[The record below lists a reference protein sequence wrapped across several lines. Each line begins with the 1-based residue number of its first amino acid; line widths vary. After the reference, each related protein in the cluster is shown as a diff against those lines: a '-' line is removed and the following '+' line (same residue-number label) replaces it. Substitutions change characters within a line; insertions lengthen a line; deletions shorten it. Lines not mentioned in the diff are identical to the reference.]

1 VLIQRIFFCSL
12 AFTVTA
18 TVAAVLWL
26 TPATL
31 RGEGRQWQQW
41 VRQQRITA
49 GTAAIDRLYN
59 FQDTSAADATFSN
72 HAGIIG
78 QLTLELPQPE
88 KSSKV
93 FSLTEGRWP
102 WKQAVRL
109 RHAALHSRLS
119 VPTRQAFSFHTWL
132 RHFGEADAADSFYG
146 TVCSVMSMGDGVHVG
161 WCLQLLRPCNTLLFS
176 IGQPKG
182 ATSVSVSS
190 RVQIPEGL
198 WTAVAGTWNGR
209 ELRLYVNGLLYAA
222 VPWQGQYMPPKSHS
236 RFRLGLAGNGSLAG
250 CLEFDEVALFDR
262 CLDAAEIA
270 QLTWP
275 ELPVDKDQLQPLLTV
290 GERLAAGKPE
300 SSAQSQTDS
309 RVDESLNPQLTA
321 LQTLRRAEMERQL
334 EQFDQ
339 AQADFESLSADPA
352 APDPLRLLAVHE
364 ATRTR
369 LGIRPNW
376 RLQQTADRPDQW
388 SLCRDY
394 PGDQQAA
401 DQIQSAL
408 QLFTAKRWMDDYES
422 HTRPLLLNRCGSCH
436 TIVPGPDAFTVARLQ
451 QQPAA
456 ANSASAWEQAFSQ
469 IATGNMPPQGHP
481 PLAEYDRR
489 MLIRWWKT
497 RPPTAFCEQIPT
509 EQNQQHYPGYV
520 RTRRLTRLEYRN
532 AIRDLLGI
540 QLRPEELPPADAS
553 GGEGFDNVG
562 DVLFTSPGHLDSW
575 MSSTSAAV
583 RRALQQDLAE
593 PLPENRRLLSVFGQ
607 QLPPETP
614 GAADPELIQK
624 LLTATASRAWR
635 RSPTTE
641 ETTQLLALY
650 STAAASA
657 PSTLETLVLPLQ
669 AILLSPHFLFIV
681 EPKPADGAEIARL
694 TADELAT
701 RLALLLWSSIP
712 DAPLRQSAESGKLLQ
727 SSELR
732 AQMLRM
738 LDDPRSSALGEA
750 FGVQWLGLDEAAER
764 RPDPELFPEYT
775 PELAADF
782 REEAIRTIAAIFRE
796 NRSVSE
802 LLAADS
808 VWVNHRL
815 ASFYGLAH
823 DLSEPPADGPDSWL
837 RVSAADS
844 GRGGTA
850 VMAAVLT
857 STSYARRTSPVLRG
871 KWLLQNLLGTS
882 IEPPPPGIPA
892 LENADVGDQPATMR
906 ARLEAHRRDPDC
918 AACHEVMDP
927 LGFSLEH
934 FDAIGRWRTQDNGL
948 PVDATG
954 SLPDGTSVNGPAGL
968 KQALLARENE
978 FLRHFTRRFLGYALG
993 RSLTTID
1000 DCIVERCLE
1009 RLRDSD
1015 NRAHAL
1021 LEEIILSYP
1030 FQHRYSMQSVAGP

>member
-1 VLIQRIFFCSL
+1 MHIQRFLLCSL
-12 AFTVTA
+12 ACAAAVA
-18 TVAAVLWL
+18 VAAVLWL
-26 TPATL
+26 APTTL
-31 RGEGRQWQQW
+31 PGEGRQWQQW
-41 VRQQRITA
+41 RRQQRITA
-49 GTAAIDRLYN
+49 ATAAIDRLYN
-59 FQDTSAADATFSN
+59 FQDTAAADATFSN
-72 HAGIIG
+72 HAGIVG
-78 QLTLELPQPE
+78 QLTLELPDP
-88 KSSKV
+88 KKNSNA

-102 WKQAVRL
+102 WKQSVRL

-132 RHFGEADAADSFYG
+132 RHFGEANPADSFYG

-182 ATSVSVSS
+182 APAVSISS

-198 WTAVAGTWNGR
+198 WTAVAGTCDGR

-222 VPWQGQYMPPKSHS
+222 VPWQGPYMSPKSHS

-262 CLDAAEIA
+262 CLDATEIA
-270 QLTWP
+270 RLTWP
-275 ELPVDKDQLQPLLTV
+275 ELPANNRQLQPLLMA
-290 GERLAAGKPE
+290 GERLAAGKPD
-300 SSAQSQTDS
+300 SSVLPQTDLRLAEPANS
-309 RVDESLNPQLTA
+309 QLAA
-321 LQTLRRAEMERQL
+321 LHTIRRAEMLRQL
-334 EQFDQ
+334 EQFDK
-339 AQADFESLSADPA
+339 AQADFESLSADPS
-352 APDPLRLLAVHE
+352 APDSLRLLAVHE
-364 ATRTR
+364 ATRIK
-369 LGIRPNW
+369 LGIQPNW
-376 RLQQTADRPDQW
+376 RLQHAADRPDQW

-394 PGDQQAA
+394 TGDQQAA

-408 QLFTAKRWMDDYES
+408 QQFTAGRWMDDYES
-422 HTRPLLLNRCGSCH
+422 HVRPLLQNRCGGCH
-436 TIVPGPDAFTVARLQ
+436 STGFDPDAFTVARLQ
-451 QQPAA
+451 QHPAA
-456 ANSASAWEQAFSQ
+456 ANSASAWERAFSQ
-469 IATGNMPPQGHP
+469 ITTGQMPPPGHP

-489 MLIRWWKT
+489 ILVRWWKT
-497 RPPTAFCEQIPT
+497 RPPSAFCEQIPT

-532 AIRDLLGI
+532 AIRDLLGV

-553 GGEGFDNVG
+553 GGEGFDTVG

-575 MSSTSAAV
+575 MSSTAAAV

-593 PLPENRRLLSVFGQ
+593 QAPENRRLLSVFAPQ
-607 QLPPETP
+607 PPPETP
-614 GAADPELIQK
+614 AAADPELIRS
-624 LLTATASRAWR
+624 LLTKTASQAWR
-635 RSPTTE
+635 RSPAAE
-641 ETTQLLALY
+641 EITQLLALY
-650 STAAASA
+650 TTAAESA
-657 PSTLETLVLPLQ
+657 PSTLEAVVLPLQ

-681 EPKPADGAEIARL
+681 EPKPADGSEIARL
-694 TADELAT
+694 TANELAT

-712 DAPLRQSAESGKLLQ
+712 DAQLRQSADSGKLLQ
-727 SSELR
+727 PSELR

-738 LDDPRSSALGEA
+738 LDDPRSMALGEA

-764 RPDPELFPEYT
+764 KPDPQLFPEYS

-782 REEAIRTIAAIFRE
+782 RQEAIRTIAAVFRE
-796 NRSVSE
+796 NRSLSE

-808 VWVNHRL
+808 VWVNQRL
-815 ASFYGLAH
+815 ADFYGLAK
-823 DLSEPPADGPDSWL
+823 PPAKSSDDWH
-837 RVSAADS
+837 RVSTAGS
-844 GRGGTA
+844 SRGGTA
-850 VMAAVLT
+850 GMAAVLT
-857 STSYARRTSPVLRG
+857 ATSYARRTSPVLRG
-871 KWLLQNLLGTS
+871 KWLLQNLLGTAV
-882 IEPPPPGIPA
+882 EPPPPGIPA
-892 LENADVGDQPATMR
+892 LENADVGNQPATMR

-934 FDAIGRWRTQDNGL
+934 FDAIGRWRTHDNGL
-948 PVDATG
+948 PVDASG
-954 SLPDGTSVNGPAGL
+954 RLPDGTDVNGPQGL

-1015 NRAHAL
+1015 NRAHSL
-1021 LEEIILSYP
+1021 LEEVILSYP
-1030 FQHRYSMQSVAGP
+1030 FQHRYSMQSATEP

>member
-1 VLIQRIFFCSL
+1 MLIKRTLFCSL
-12 AFTVTA
+12 GLVVS
-18 TVAAVLWL
+18 VAIAALLWL
-26 TPATL
+26 APGTL
-31 RGEGRQWQQW
+31 HEDSPQWKQW
-41 VRQQRITA
+41 ARHQRITA
-49 GTAAIDRLYN
+49 AAPAIDRLYN
-59 FQDTSAADATFSN
+59 FQDTSATDAKFSN

-78 QLTLELPQPE
+78 QLTLERPQSE
-88 KSSKV
+88 KSSDA

-119 VPTRQAFSFHTWL
+119 VPTRQAFSFHTWF
-132 RHFGEADAADSFYG
+132 RHFGEASAADSFYG

-182 ATSVSVSS
+182 APAVSISS

-222 VPWQGQYMPPKSHS
+222 VPWQGSYWPPKSHS

-270 QLTWP
+270 RLTWP
-275 ELPVDKDQLQPLLTV
+275 ELPADSPRLQPLLTA
-290 GERLAAGKPE
+290 GERLADGKPD
-300 SSAQSQTDS
+300 SSLQSPNDS
-309 RVDESLNPQLTA
+309 RVAKPNNPQLAA
-321 LQTLRRAEMERQL
+321 LHTLRRSEIQRQL
-334 EQFDQ
+334 EQFDH
-339 AQADFESLSADPA
+339 AQTDLESLAADPA
-352 APDPLRLLAVHE
+352 VPDSLRLLAIHE
-364 ATRTR
+364 ATRIR

-376 RLQQTADRPDQW
+376 RLQNTADRPDQW

-394 PGDQQAA
+394 TGDQQLA
-401 DQIQSAL
+401 DQIRSAL
-408 QLFTAKRWMDDYES
+408 QLFTAKRWMEDYQS
-422 HTRPLLLNRCGSCH
+422 HVRPLLQNRCGGCH
-436 TIVPGPDAFTVARLQ
+436 SLDLGPDTFTSARLQ

-456 ANSASAWEQAFSQ
+456 ANSASAWEQAFSE
-469 IATGNMPPQGHP
+469 IATGQMPPQGQP
-481 PLAEYDRR
+481 PLAEYDRK

-532 AIRDLLGI
+532 AIRDLLGV
-540 QLRPEELPPADAS
+540 QLTPEELPPADAS
-553 GGEGFDNVG
+553 GGEGFDTVG
-562 DVLFTSPGHLDSW
+562 DVLFTSPGHIDSW
-575 MSSTSAAV
+575 MSSTRIAV

-593 PLPENRRLLSVFGQ
+593 KIPENRRLLSVFGQ

-614 GAADPELIQK
+614 GAADPELIRS
-624 LLTATASRAWR
+624 LLTATASQAWR
-635 RSPTTE
+635 RSPAPE
-641 ETTQLLALY
+641 EITQLLTLY
-650 STAAASA
+650 TTSSTSA
-657 PSTLETLVLPLQ
+657 PSTLEALVLPLQ
-669 AILLSPHFLFIV
+669 AVLLSPHFLFIV
-681 EPKPADGAEIARL
+681 EPKPAHGSEITRL
-694 TADELAT
+694 TASELAT
-701 RLALLLWSSIP
+701 RLSLLLWSSIP
-712 DAPLRQSAESGKLLQ
+712 DAALRQSAEAGKLLQ
-727 SSELR
+727 PSELR
-732 AQMLRM
+732 AQMRRM
-738 LDDPRSSALGEA
+738 LDDPRSRALGEA

-764 RPDPELFPEYT
+764 RPDPELFPEYS

-796 NRSVSE
+796 NRPLSE

-815 ASFYGLAH
+815 ADFYGLAK
-823 DLSEPPADGPDSWL
+823 PPAMSSNDWS

-850 VMAAVLT
+850 GMAAVLT

-871 KWLLQNLLGTS
+871 KWLLQNLLGSTV
-882 IEPPPPGIPA
+882 EPPPPGIPA
-892 LENADVGDQPATMR
+892 LENADVGNQPATMR
-906 ARLEAHRRDPDC
+906 DRLEAHRRDPDC

-934 FDAIGRWRTQDNGL
+934 FDAIGRWRTLDNGL
-948 PVDATG
+948 PVDAFG
-954 SLPDGTSVNGPAGL
+954 KLPDGTAVNGPAGL

-978 FLRHFTRRFLGYALG
+978 FLRHFTRRFLGYAVG

-1000 DCIVERCLE
+1000 DCLVERCLE
-1009 RLRDSD
+1009 RLRETD
-1015 NRAHAL
+1015 NRAHSL

-1030 FQHRYSMQSVAGP
+1030 FQHRYSMQANTEP